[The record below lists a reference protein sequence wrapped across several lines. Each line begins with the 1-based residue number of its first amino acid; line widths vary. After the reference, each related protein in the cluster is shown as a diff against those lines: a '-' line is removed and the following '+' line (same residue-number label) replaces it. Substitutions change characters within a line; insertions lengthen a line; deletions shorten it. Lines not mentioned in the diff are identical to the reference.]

1 MLVTHRQHADFCP
14 CNNRW
19 LSRWNQKSAKD
30 QSMYIRRRIYPQRG
44 VEHCSLRDGLVES
57 SLLCIDCGLVHHLV
71 SQRSKS
77 RWLRCTTQTSKLW
90 GGFCLISPLK
100 AVVPKE
106 GEINMNL
113 QGGEKAR
120 SSRLLTRCEYQTL
133 KVKAK
138 PAVIGRLRYPCSPL
152 PTVELI

>member
-1 MLVTHRQHADFCP
+1 MFANTMLVMHRQHADFRP

-44 VEHCSLRDGLVES
+44 VENCSLRGGLLES
-57 SLLCIDCGLVHHLV
+57 SLLCIDCGLVLHLV

-90 GGFCLISPLK
+90 EGFCLISPLK

-106 GEINMNL
+106 GEISMNL
-113 QGGEKAR
+113 QGGETAR
-120 SSRLLTRCEYQTL
+120 SSSPMSQCEWL
-133 KVKAK
+133 
-138 PAVIGRLRYPCSPL
+138 
-152 PTVELI
+152 